1 MTMLM
6 LHYLTGDSSL
16 TNRLRDATLQVLNN
30 AHTPV
35 NQNLYDELLAWAAD
49 VRDNVF
55 SDLESINRYM
65 LDSTIPGAISLCATA
80 FKSKW
85 ASNRAEAFPMDDRQY
100 YYPITTYLSEKLTF
114 QSQAVK

>member
-16 TNRLRDATLQVLNN
+16 TSRLGDATLQVLGNPLI
-30 AHTPV
+30 PV

-55 SDLESINRYM
+55 SDLQSIHAYM
-65 LDSTIPGAISLCATA
+65 TDSTIPGAITLCSTA

-85 ASNRAEAFPMDDRQY
+85 ASNRAEAFPVDDRQY
-100 YYPITTYLSEKLTF
+100 YYPITTYLSEKMTF
-114 QSQAVK
+114 QSQGVK